1 LIADTDTAAVTGVMD
16 EGQLAAAAVEVTVEW
31 MNLAEQAAALK
42 NESEA
47 SPGVRAGLVDGFLT
61 CDRSLIMFLCGGQDG
76 RRDRRDIQPKD
87 LLGREWWP
95 EDEEMDQRLRGRLA
109 VMARFNAHMSWERV
123 LNKDAVRWPYNLLA
137 WETTWSMGCFVRQ
150 LEQVRAAAVPAF
162 QEAERRVH
170 ELLGPREPWPISTNE
185 YAVPRSGQID
195 RRRANGA
202 PNPKRSRPN
211 AE

>member
-1 LIADTDTAAVTGVMD
+1 MYELAWLTGFSPAIGHSSCSCAAARTAAEIAGTSSPRIFS
-16 EGQLAAAAVEVTVEW
+16 E
-31 MNLAEQAAALK
+31 
-42 NESEA
+42 ES
-47 SPGVRAGLVDGFLT
+47 
-61 CDRSLIMFLCGGQDG
+61 GG
-76 RRDRRDIQPKD
+76 
-87 LLGREWWP
+87 P

-109 VMARFNAHMSWERV
+109 VMARFNAYMSWERV
-123 LNKDAVRWPYNLLA
+123 LNKDAVLWPYNLLA

-202 PNPKRSRPN
+202 PNPKRSRAN